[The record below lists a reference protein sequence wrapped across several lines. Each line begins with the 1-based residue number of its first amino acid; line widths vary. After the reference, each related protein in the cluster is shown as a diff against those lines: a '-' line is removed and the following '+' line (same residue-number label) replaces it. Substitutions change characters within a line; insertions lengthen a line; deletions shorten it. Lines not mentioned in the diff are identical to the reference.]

1 MSKVFIVLALL
12 VAAAIPSSAAIT
24 GYVMSSDGKPIAGA
38 KVEVFSLEPLE
49 AARARLLSSAPER
62 VALKTAETD
71 AKGKFTLE
79 SPKDPVV
86 QLRVSAKGYA
96 PESTRIERD
105 EEAGAL
111 ALQPAQVKS
120 GRIIANG
127 KPVAGAKVIWS
138 GAGEAIATTDAEGRY
153 SAPDPAKWAS
163 GVTVIHPDYAVLDD
177 SLNRM
182 LSPNTSLDRTLTAG
196 TPLSGNVVGEDGKT
210 PVGGAAITIDGWPV
224 AKSADDGTFTV
235 AHAPSKW
242 QTVVA
247 KTGSLAGTRARAASA
262 STAAVKLG
270 KAASLIGT
278 VRDMKTQAPIAGA
291 DVRLRTPMRMMMD
304 SSETWTA
311 ITDAKGNFALNGV
324 VPGSYQIIA
333 TRPGFSFVP
342 VTVSLSAN
350 EKASKSL
357 LATQL
362 ARVTGAIVDEQ
373 KRPVAAARLS
383 TQTVSRG
390 DNPMM
395 MMGMLMGGRGATGG
409 VSAPDGTFAI
419 RAESDSDIQVEA
431 IKKGYPA
438 AKSGK
443 LRLAPG
449 ERKSGIVLTIPSG
462 TLITGKV
469 VDKNGKP
476 VSDVAVAA
484 TEATSNSGN
493 FMRRVV
499 LGAMRDRNDDL
510 VKTAADGTFSIRVKE
525 GSYDFGFKH
534 DGFSAKTL
542 RAIQVAATTKPL
554 EVTLE
559 PGVEISGRV
568 TRNGA
573 GIEGVRVMAIGDSG
587 NASAE
592 TGFDGSF
599 RLTDL
604 TAGQMMLNAVK
615 EDELIQQ
622 IKPVTAPAADV
633 VFEIPPGGR
642 VTGHVVDKNTK
653 QPVTTFQ
660 AGVSAPRGGGGMMIM
675 MPPAMRH
682 FTTDNGTF
690 VLENVPPGQTQIVV
704 DAPGYTTAR
713 VPNITIEEGKTVS
726 DVEVDMDRGVRVAG
740 HVIGPDGSALPGVA
754 VRLDFTGGRMMR
766 PGAMQTA
773 ITDENGDYSMDA
785 LEAGDKTFVFSRTG
799 YLTTQKAATLS
810 GTETRVDAQL
820 TTGTR
825 ISGVVVTDSGVP
837 VADASVMAQSAAD
850 STFGMRSTR
859 TDGNGGFE
867 FEGLTPG
874 RYTFTG
880 SKNGYADGRLRD
892 FDITAGAPARIV
904 ITSGGILYGHVTGL
918 TPDELQRAIV
928 RASAASGNAS
938 APVDAAGSFRMEGV
952 PVGTVRVS
960 AMTEGGFAGGKSS
973 PVQSVQIDA
982 GTQAEVNIAFKSDTV
997 IRGRVTRNGKPVDGA
1012 MVAFFPKDARAQT
1025 SSRTTASSNGEYE
1038 VNGLDDAMYNVQV
1051 VDLQRSAPF
1060 SSTYQ
1065 VHGSGTFDVDMKS
1078 VSLRG
1083 RVIDSQGNAVADAV
1097 VELRDKTETN
1107 MRMARVA
1114 QTDAAGTFVVENV
1127 TPGSYNVTA
1136 TRDGYGTRAVETSV
1150 GDSGGDVEVT
1160 LSKNAGVTLKVVDAR
1175 DGRVLN
1181 ARVRVTNAQNVTVYD
1196 SPFFGGGAADT
1207 ITLPLD
1213 SGSYTATITAMGYAP
1228 RNVAITSPSS
1238 PTIGLTPGGT
1248 IMVSSR
1254 GSALRR
1260 ARLMGADGREYSRGG
1275 LGPAIFTV
1283 DPSPGVTVLNN
1294 IAPGSYTLQILGDA
1308 NNVTAS
1314 APVTV
1319 ADGQQVGVSI

>member
-1 MSKVFIVLALL
+1 M
-12 VAAAIPSSAAIT
+12 
-24 GYVMSSDGKPIAGA
+24 
-38 KVEVFSLEPLE
+38 
-49 AARARLLSSAPER
+49 
-62 VALKTAETD
+62 
-71 AKGKFTLE
+71 
-79 SPKDPVV
+79 
-86 QLRVSAKGYA
+86 
-96 PESTRIERD
+96 
-105 EEAGAL
+105 
-111 ALQPAQVKS
+111 
-120 GRIIANG
+120 
-127 KPVAGAKVIWS
+127 
-138 GAGEAIATTDAEGRY
+138 
-153 SAPDPAKWAS
+153 
-163 GVTVIHPDYAVLDD
+163 
-177 SLNRM
+177 
-182 LSPNTSLDRTLTAG
+182 
-196 TPLSGNVVGEDGKT
+196 
-210 PVGGAAITIDGWPV
+210 
-224 AKSADDGTFTV
+224 
-235 AHAPSKW
+235 
-242 QTVVA
+242 
-247 KTGSLAGTRARAASA
+247 
-262 STAAVKLG
+262 KLG
-270 KAASLIGT
+270 KAASVAGT
-278 VRDMKTQAPIAGA
+278 VRDMKTHAPVAGA
-291 DVRLRTPMRMMMD
+291 DVRLRTPPMRMMMD

-324 VPGSYQIIA
+324 VPGSYQIVA
-333 TRPGFSFVP
+333 MRPGYTVAP

-357 LATQL
+357 LAMQL

-373 KRPVAAARLS
+373 KRPVAAARLA

-395 MMGMLMGGRGATGG
+395 GRMMGGRGEMGG

-419 RAESDSDIQVEA
+419 RAQGDSDIEVEA
-431 IKKGYPA
+431 IKKGYPT
-438 AKSGK
+438 AKSVK

-449 ERKSGIVLTIPSG
+449 ERKSGIVITIPSG
-462 TLITGKV
+462 MMITGKV

-476 VSDVAVAA
+476 VSDVSVAA
-484 TEATSNSGN
+484 TEATSGSRN
-493 FMRRVV
+493 FGRRIV
-499 LGAMRDRNDDL
+499 LGGMRERSDDL

-534 DGFSAKTL
+534 DGFSVKTL
-542 RAIQVAATTKPL
+542 RAIQVAATSKPL

-573 GIEGVRVMAIGDSG
+573 GVEGVRVMAIGDSG

-604 TAGQMMLNAVK
+604 TAGQMMLNAMK
-615 EDELIQQ
+615 EDEFIQQ
-622 IKPVTAPAADV
+622 IKPVTAPAKDV

-653 QPVTTFQ
+653 QPVTAFQ
-660 AGVSAPRGGGGMMIM
+660 AGVSAPRGGGGMVFM

-682 FTTDNGTF
+682 FTTDDGTF

-704 DAPGYTTAR
+704 DAPGYTTTR
-713 VPNITIEEGKTVS
+713 VPSITIEEGKTVPA
-726 DVEVDMDRGVRVAG
+726 VEVDMDRGVRVAG
-740 HVIGPDGSALPGVA
+740 HVSGPDGSALPGVA
-754 VRLDFTGGRMMR
+754 VRLDVTGGRMMR
-766 PGAMQTA
+766 LGPMQTA

-785 LEAGDKTFVFSRTG
+785 LEAGDQTFEFSRTG
-799 YLTTQKAATLS
+799 FLTTQKAATLS

-820 TTGTR
+820 SSGTR
-825 ISGVVVTDSGVP
+825 VSGVVVTDTGVP
-837 VADASVMAQSAAD
+837 VADASVTAQSAAD

-880 SKNGYADGRLRD
+880 TKDGYADGRLTD

-904 ITSGGILYGHVTGL
+904 ITSGGIIYGHVTGL
-918 TPDELQRAIV
+918 TADELQRATV
-928 RASAASGNAS
+928 RASAAGGNAS
-938 APVDAAGSFRMEGV
+938 APVDASGSFRMEGV

-960 AMTEGGFAGGKSS
+960 AMTQGGIAGGKSS
-973 PVQSVQIDA
+973 PVQSVQVDA

-997 IRGRVTRNGKPVDGA
+997 ISGRITRDGKPVDGA
-1012 MVAFFPKDARAQT
+1012 MVAFFPKDAQAQT
-1025 SSRTTASSNGEYE
+1025 TSRTTANSSGQYE
-1038 VNGLDDAMYNVQV
+1038 VSGLDDATYNVQV

-1065 VHGSGTFDVDMKS
+1065 VHGSGTFDIDMKS
-1078 VSLRG
+1078 ALLRG

-1107 MRMARVA
+1107 MRMARAA
-1114 QTDAAGTFVVENV
+1114 QTDASGTFVMENI

-1136 TRDGYGTRAVETSV
+1136 AKDGYGTGAVETSV
-1150 GDSGGDVEVT
+1150 GDNGGNVEVT
-1160 LSKNAGVTLKVVDAR
+1160 LTRNAGVTLKVVDAR

-1181 ARVRVTNAQNVTVYD
+1181 ARVHVTNAQNVTVYD

-1228 RNVAITSPSS
+1228 ANVTIMSPSS
-1238 PTIGLTPGGT
+1238 PTVGLTPGGT
-1248 IMVSSR
+1248 IMVSSK
-1254 GSALRR
+1254 GNALRR
-1260 ARLMGADGREYSRGG
+1260 ARLIGADGREYSRGG
-1275 LGPAIFTV
+1275 FGPAIFTV
-1283 DPSPGVTVLNN
+1283 DPSPGVTILNN
-1294 IAPGSYTLQILGDA
+1294 IAPGLYTLQILGDA
-1308 NNVTAS
+1308 NDVTAS

-1319 ADGQQVGVSI
+1319 ADGQAANVSI